1 MRKAVLCSFAISI
14 ASGCGFSTAY
24 TMDGTGK
31 VSQIPVPQHI
41 SQVDSIVP
49 LGGPEE
55 TYRFLMLRCAGAESE
70 SNERSRR
77 LFGARLIFQ
86 MFGAALGTISTILV
100 SVNEVHDGG
109 SLSADTRNNLKIG
122 AAITG
127 GGAVLS
133 AAVLAFSNF
142 DNRIEASRRL
152 LQQVRRTRDS
162 VRARWWLPD
171 SNKGALLSELAQACG
186 GEPLEER
193 PLRQLPA
200 PEKPAAGTEEPP
212 PAPLSVTPIPAK

>member
-1 MRKAVLCSFAISI
+1 MRIARLCFFAISVS
-14 ASGCGFSTAY
+14 AGCGFSTAY

-31 VSQIPVPQHI
+31 VSELPVPQHI

-49 LGGPEE
+49 LGGSEE

-109 SLSADTRNNLKIG
+109 SLSADTRNNIKIG
-122 AAITG
+122 AAVTG

-142 DNRIEASRRL
+142 DNRLEASRRL

-162 VRARWWLPD
+162 VRARWWLPEA
-171 SNKGALLSELAQACG
+171 NKGALLGELAQACG
-186 GEPLEER
+186 GEPLEDRLPLPR
-193 PLRQLPA
+193 PA
-200 PEKPAAGTEEPP
+200 SDKPASGTEEPP
-212 PAPLSVTPIPAK
+212 PAPLSVTPVRTK

>member
-1 MRKAVLCSFAISI
+1 MRRALLCSFAISI
-14 ASGCGFSTAY
+14 SAGCGFSTAY
-24 TMDGTGK
+24 TMDGTGR
-31 VSQIPVPQHI
+31 VSEIPVPQHI

-49 LGGPEE
+49 LGGSEE

-86 MFGAALGTISTILV
+86 MFGAALGTVSTILV
-100 SVNEVHDGG
+100 SINETHDGG
-109 SLSADTRNNLKIG
+109 SLAADTRDSIKIG
-122 AAITG
+122 AAVTG
-127 GGAVLS
+127 GGAVLAS
-133 AAVLAFSNF
+133 AVLAFSNF

-171 SNKGALLSELAQACG
+171 ANKGALLNELAQACG
-186 GEPLEER
+186 GEPIEDRALPPR
-193 PLRQLPA
+193 PA
-200 PEKPAAGTEEPP
+200 PEKPASGTEEPP
-212 PAPLSVTPIPAK
+212 PAPLSTTPVLRR